1 MKSKIKYSA
10 KVEKLEGSRV
20 KATVTIDQKDFETLR
35 KKAENKVMS
44 EVKMD
49 GFRDG
54 KVPMSIFIA
63 KYGEYPIVQEM
74 GYVAVDETY
83 ASVIIDEKIEAI
95 GRPEIA
101 IEKAGLDKD
110 GQKQDFEYTITVD
123 VLPKI
128 DLGDYKKYHSKVKVE
143 EVKSATD
150 EEVNDAVEELRR
162 MRMKKVKNA
171 EGVEE
176 DVMPEIDEEFLKSA
190 GDFKTIDDLK
200 SRIKDN
206 MEGEKKWRAEEK
218 RKSQILDLLA
228 DETKVEV
235 PETMIENELI
245 KMESRIKA
253 DLSQMGVSFE
263 DYLKHMSG
271 NTEPLEAKRLQNW
284 KDSQKGAAK
293 KQVVIQL
300 ALHAIGKAENI
311 RVSDETVNHEVA
323 HLMMQYKDVEKERA
337 QAYTEE
343 RMTNSLIAEY
353 LFTGKVP
360 DEKELFGSHEGHNH

>member
-20 KATVTIDQKDFETLR
+20 KATVTIGQKDFETLR
-35 KKAENKVMS
+35 TKAENKVIS

-74 GYVAVDETY
+74 GYMAVDDTY

-110 GQKQDFEYTITVD
+110 GKKEDFEYTITVD

-128 DLGDYKKYHSKVKVE
+128 EMGDYKKYHSKVKVE
-143 EVKSATD
+143 EVKPATD

-162 MRMKKVKNA
+162 MRITKVKNA

-176 DVMPEIDEEFLKSA
+176 DVLPEIDEAFLKSA

-200 SRIKDN
+200 ARIKDN

-263 DYLKHMSG
+263 DYLKHM
-271 NTEPLEAKRLQNW
+271 K
-284 KDSQKGAAK
+284 KDLAAWQESEKTSAK

-300 ALHAIGKAENI
+300 GLHAIGKAENI
-311 RVSDETVNHEVA
+311 KVSDETVNHEVA

>member
-20 KATVTIDQKDFETLR
+20 KATVTIGQKDFETLR
-35 KKAENKVMS
+35 TKAENKVIS

-74 GYVAVDETY
+74 GYMAVDETY

-101 IEKAGLDKD
+101 IEKPGMDKD
-110 GQKQDFEYTITVD
+110 GKKEGFEYTITVD

-143 EVKSATD
+143 EVKPATD

-162 MRMKKVKNA
+162 MRITKVKNV

-228 DETKVEV
+228 EETKVEV

-263 DYLKHMSG
+263 DYLKHMKKDLS
-271 NTEPLEAKRLQNW
+271 AW
-284 KDSQKGAAK
+284 KESEKTSAK

-311 RVSDETVNHEVA
+311 KVSDETVNQEVA